1 MTWRLVVL
9 FLGAT
14 AACTPATTR
23 PAFLPRPE
31 ALGAEL
37 RLTVPEATRRLAE
50 SLRADSIPVR
60 TVRLRDGYIETPW
73 FASRTGR
80 PVRGQQPVG
89 RGTVRVRAWADPARP
104 GSTQLMVETLYRPV
118 ADPSLPE
125 RELERQVPADDPAAK
140 KVQAALGRL
149 VERYGAP
156 PPPPAARGGV
166 NRGGVNREED
176 RE

>member
-1 MTWRLVVL
+1 MRTLRLVT
-9 FLGAT
+9 FLGCAL
-14 AACTPATTR
+14 ACQPATTR

-37 RLTVPEATRRLAE
+37 RLTVPEATRRLTEA
-50 SLRADSIPVR
+50 LRADSIPVQ

-80 PVRGQQPVG
+80 PVKGQPPLG
-89 RGTVRVRAWADPARP
+89 PGTVRVRAWADPARP
-104 GSTQLMVETLYRPV
+104 GSSQLTVETLYRPV

-125 RELERQVPADDPAAK
+125 RDLERQVAADHPAAK

-156 PPPPAARGGV
+156 PPPRAAEPESDSDM
-166 NRGGVNREED
+166 EED
-176 RE
+176 GE

>member
-1 MTWRLVVL
+1 VISWRLLVL
-9 FLGAT
+9 LAGVT
-14 AACTPATTR
+14 ACQPATTR

-37 RLTVPEATRRLAE
+37 RLSVPDATRRLAE

-60 TVRLRDGYIETPW
+60 TVRLRDGYLETPW

-80 PVRGQQPVG
+80 PVRSQQPLG

-104 GSTQLMVETLYRPV
+104 GSTQLTVETLYRPV

-125 RELERQVPADDPAAK
+125 RELERQVPADHPAAK

-156 PPPPAARGGV
+156 PPPVQQPAPEADSEGG
-166 NRGGVNREED
+166 NE
-176 RE
+176 

>member
-1 MTWRLVVL
+1 MTGRLL
-9 FLGAT
+9 FLLGA
-14 AACTPATTR
+14 AACQPATTR

-37 RLTVPEATRRLAE
+37 RLSVSDATRRLAE
-50 SLRADSIPVR
+50 SLRADTIPVR

-73 FASRTGR
+73 FTSRTGR
-80 PVRGQQPVG
+80 PVKGEPALG
-89 RGTVRVRAWADPARP
+89 TGTVRVRAWADPARP
-104 GSTQLMVETLYRPV
+104 GSTQLTVETLYRPL

-125 RELERQVPADDPAAK
+125 RELERQVPADHPAAK

-156 PPPPAARGGV
+156 PPAKAAEQV
-166 NRGGVNREED
+166 PEEPT
-176 RE
+176 

>member
-1 MTWRLVVL
+1 MTWRFVVL
-9 FLGAT
+9 LVGAT
-14 AACTPATTR
+14 ACQPATTR
-23 PAFLPRPE
+23 PGFLPRPE

-37 RLTVPEATRRLAE
+37 RLSVPDATRRLAE

-80 PVRGQQPVG
+80 PVRGQQPLG

-104 GSTQLMVETLYRPV
+104 GSTQLTVETLYRPV

-125 RELERQVPADDPAAK
+125 RELERQVPADHPAAK

-149 VERYGAP
+149 VERYGTP
-156 PPPPAARGGV
+156 PPPPAAR
-166 NRGGVNREED
+166 REAGAE
-176 RE
+176 EEGEY

>member
-1 MTWRLVVL
+1 MIRRVLVLLV
-9 FLGAT
+9 GA
-14 AACTPATTR
+14 AACQPATTR

-37 RLTVPEATRRLAE
+37 RLSVSDATRRLAE
-50 SLRADSIPVR
+50 SLRTDSIPVR

-80 PVRGQQPVG
+80 PVKGQQPLG

-104 GSTQLMVETLYRPV
+104 GSTQLTVETLYRPV

-125 RELERQVPADDPAAK
+125 RELERQVPADHPAAK
-140 KVQAALGRL
+140 KVQAAVERL
-149 VERYGAP
+149 VQRYGTP
-156 PPPPAARGGV
+156 PPRPAAEPETGAEEE
-166 NRGGVNREED
+166 REY
-176 RE
+176 

>member
-1 MTWRLVVL
+1 MARRLLVL
-9 FLGAT
+9 LVAVT
-14 AACTPATTR
+14 ACQPATTR
-23 PAFLPRPE
+23 PSFLPRPE

-37 RLTVPEATRRLAE
+37 RLSVPDATRRLAE

-80 PVRGQQPVG
+80 PVRGQQPLG
-89 RGTVRVRAWADPARP
+89 SGTVRIRAWADPARP
-104 GSTQLMVETLYRPV
+104 GSTQLMVETLYRPI

-125 RELERQVPADDPAAK
+125 RELERQVPADHPAAK

-156 PPPPAARGGV
+156 PPPAPPRAAEQEPQEP
-166 NRGGVNREED
+166 N
-176 RE
+176 